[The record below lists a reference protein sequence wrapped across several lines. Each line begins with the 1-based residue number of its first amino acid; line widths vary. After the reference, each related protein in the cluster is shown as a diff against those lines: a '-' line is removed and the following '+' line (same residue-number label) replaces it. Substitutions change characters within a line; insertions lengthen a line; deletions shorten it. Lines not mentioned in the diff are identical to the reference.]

1 MKSAAARKKPVNT
14 SPVRLGKPRVSR
26 REQARQSIRARLIS
40 AAMQAFAENGYRG
53 TSRGTSIERIVE
65 IADTT
70 APTFYRHF
78 PSKRDMLAP
87 LRERLAEEVGP
98 VFRRLDSDQPQTL
111 DHIRRWV
118 RVYVNMWRRMH
129 RLCDAHWEA
138 VAADAKYAAETMT
151 ITLEIVDSLPA
162 LLGRYHA
169 RTREKMRLRLAMMLV
184 FLDRVVHLAR
194 DESDEMQGE
203 AILDQFAEMLW
214 ITLNSEDT
222 EANVLNSE
230 DTEANV
236 WPSAQIPLRSAP
248 RKL

>member
-14 SPVRLGKPRVSR
+14 SPARLAKPRVSR

-40 AAMQAFAENGYRG
+40 AAMQAFAENGY
-53 TSRGTSIERIVE
+53 RGTSIERIVE

-222 EANVLNSE
+222 EANVR
-230 DTEANV
+230 
-236 WPSAQIPLRSAP
+236 PSAQIPLRSAP
-248 RKL
+248 RRL